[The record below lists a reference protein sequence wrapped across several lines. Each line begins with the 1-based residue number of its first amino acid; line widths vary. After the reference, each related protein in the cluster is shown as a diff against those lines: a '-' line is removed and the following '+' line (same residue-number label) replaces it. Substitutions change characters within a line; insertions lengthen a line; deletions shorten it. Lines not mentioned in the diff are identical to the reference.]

1 MPASAPPSER
11 PGRQLLTV
19 VFWVGVGLA
28 PLAALLLL
36 VGQSAGAL
44 RVAAVL
50 AVFAVVLIGVSITL
64 RRDAEAVRVDL
75 EEMLLEELESLRG
88 GVRNDIATAAR
99 ATHKA
104 FSEKLQ
110 VLHESVQ
117 ELRMQVNA
125 GPGQVPPARG
135 AAEPPQA
142 GYGRAGY
149 TQPEAPPVVGHA
161 SIPVPPQPPAAGPAG
176 GRARVPGV
184 VRHTETVQVTT
195 RQTIVDQGDEAD
207 ASGRVY
213 GGPSYGSNGY
223 AASGAY
229 GPNGSRGEWPASAP
243 PAPPPP
249 ARSRRA
255 AEPEEESWTEQRLR
269 GAGDG
274 RRPRPYERGDTDAG
288 DEGRWSGMRA
298 GDRWASVRSDDRGRE
313 LHVGERRAAMHQDEL
328 GSEVRIEDRWASVR
342 REEARRDDYRA
353 EPGWGGGGGGGYQDR
368 GGYQGGGGQDA
379 SWSPEPWERR
389 GAAGALPAGG
399 IEPTTSWGQQWG
411 APEREPV
418 GRRRRYR
425 DEDDS
430 Y

>member
-36 VGQSAGAL
+36 VGQSAGVL

-64 RRDAEAVRVDL
+64 RRDAETVRIDL
-75 EEMLLEELESLRG
+75 EETLLEEIDSLRG
-88 GVRNDIATAAR
+88 DVRNDIATAAR

-104 FSEKLQ
+104 FGEKLQ
-110 VLHESVQ
+110 ALHETVQ
-117 ELRMQVNA
+117 ALRVQMQLDA
-125 GPGQVPPARG
+125 GRGQT
-135 AAEPPQA
+135 EPPPQS
-142 GYGRAGY
+142 GYGRAGFA
-149 TQPEAPPVVGHA
+149 QQQAAPVVGHA
-161 SIPVPPQPPAAGPAG
+161 SIPMPPQPSATGQAAG

-195 RQTIVDQGDEAD
+195 RQTIVDQGDDAD

-213 GGPSYGSNGY
+213 GGTSYGSSGYGTSGSYGSNG
-223 AASGAY
+223 SHGDW
-229 GPNGSRGEWPASAP
+229 SASAP

-269 GAGDG
+269 GGGDG

-288 DEGRWSGMRA
+288 DGGGWSGMRA

-313 LHVGERRAAMHQDEL
+313 MRIGERRAAMHQDES
-328 GSEVRIEDRWASVR
+328 GSEVRIEDRWAAVR
-342 REEARRDDYRA
+342 REEPRRDDYRA
-353 EPGWGGGGGGGYQDR
+353 ESGWGGGYQS
-368 GGYQGGGGQDA
+368 GGGQDS
-379 SWSPEPWERR
+379 SWSQERWERR
-389 GAAGALPAGG
+389 GTAGALPAG
-399 IEPTTSWGQQWG
+399 IEPTTSWGEQWG
-411 APEREPV
+411 TPEREPA

-430 Y
+430 YR

>member
-36 VGQSAGAL
+36 VGQSAGVL

-50 AVFAVVLIGVSITL
+50 AVFSVVLIGVSITL
-64 RRDAEAVRVDL
+64 RRDAETVRIDL
-75 EEMLLEELESLRG
+75 EETLLEEIDSLRG
-88 GVRNDIATAAR
+88 DVRNDIATAAR

-104 FSEKLQ
+104 FGEKLQ
-110 VLHESVQ
+110 ALHETVQ
-117 ELRMQVNA
+117 ALRVQMQLDA
-125 GPGQVPPARG
+125 GRTPA
-135 AAEPPQA
+135 EPPPQA

-149 TQPEAPPVVGHA
+149 THQEAAPVVGHA
-161 SIPVPPQPPAAGPAG
+161 SIPMPPQPAATGHAG

-195 RQTIVDQGDEAD
+195 RQTIVDQGDDAD
-207 ASGRVY
+207 ASGQVY
-213 GGPSYGSNGY
+213 GGTAYGSSGYGESGSYGSNG
-223 AASGAY
+223 SHGDW
-229 GPNGSRGEWPASAP
+229 SASAP

-269 GAGDG
+269 GGGDG

-288 DEGRWSGMRA
+288 DGGGWSGMRA

-313 LHVGERRAAMHQDEL
+313 VRMGERRAAMHQDES
-328 GSEVRIEDRWASVR
+328 GSEMRIEDRWAAVR
-342 REEARRDDYRA
+342 REEPRRDDYRA
-353 EPGWGGGGGGGYQDR
+353 ESGWGGGGYQDR
-368 GGYQGGGGQDA
+368 GGYQSGGGQDS
-379 SWSPEPWERR
+379 SWSQERWEQP
-389 GAAGALPAGG
+389 GTAGALPAGG

-430 Y
+430 YR

>member
-11 PGRQLLTV
+11 PGRQLLVV

-36 VGQSAGAL
+36 VGQSAGVL

-64 RRDAEAVRVDL
+64 RRDAETVRVEL
-75 EEMLLEELESLRG
+75 EETLLDELETLRG
-88 GVRNDIATAAR
+88 DVRNDIATAAR

-104 FSEKLQ
+104 FGEKLQ
-110 VLHESVQ
+110 VLHETVQ
-117 ELRMQVNA
+117 ALRMQMQLDA
-125 GPGQVPPARG
+125 GRGQAVPPPAAR
-135 AAEPPQA
+135 AVAEPPPQA
-142 GYGRAGY
+142 GYARAGY
-149 TQPEAPPVVGHA
+149 AQQEAAAVVGHA
-161 SIPVPPQPPAAGPAG
+161 AIPMPPQPAPGPVG

-195 RQTIVDQGDEAD
+195 RQTIVDQGDEPD
-207 ASGRVY
+207 SSGRVY
-213 GGPSYGSNGY
+213 GATAYGSGGYGSSGSFGSNG
-223 AASGAY
+223 SY
-229 GPNGSRGEWPASAP
+229 GDWPASAP
-243 PAPPPP
+243 PATPPP
-249 ARSRRA
+249 ARGRRA
-255 AEPEEESWTEQRLR
+255 AEPDEESWTDQRLR
-269 GAGDG
+269 GDG
-274 RRPRPYERGDTDAG
+274 RRPRPYERGEADPG
-288 DEGRWSGMRA
+288 DDGRWTGMRA
-298 GDRWASVRSDDRGRE
+298 GDRWASVRSDDHGRE
-313 LHVGERRAAMHQDEL
+313 LRMGERRAAMHQDEA

-342 REEARRDDYRA
+342 REEPRRDDYRA
-353 EPGWGGGGGGGYQDR
+353 EPGWGGG
-368 GGYQGGGGQDA
+368 YQGGGQDSA
-379 SWSPEPWERR
+379 WSPGRWEPR

-430 Y
+430 YR

>member
-50 AVFAVVLIGVSITL
+50 AVFAVVLIGLSITL
-64 RRDAEAVRVDL
+64 RRDAETVRIDL
-75 EEMLLEELESLRG
+75 EETLLEEIASLRG
-88 GVRNDIATAAR
+88 DVRNDIATAAR

-104 FSEKLQ
+104 FGEKLQ

-117 ELRMQVNA
+117 ALRLQVD
-125 GPGQVPPARG
+125 GGRGHIPPVRG
-135 AAEPPQA
+135 AAEPAQA

-149 TQPEAPPVVGHA
+149 SQQEAPPVVGHA
-161 SIPVPPQPPAAGPAG
+161 AIPTPPPQPPVAGQAG

-195 RQTIVDQGDEAD
+195 RQTIVDQGDGAD

-213 GGPSYGSNGY
+213 GGTSYGSNGY
-223 AASGAY
+223 AASGSY
-229 GPNGSRGEWPASAP
+229 GSNGSHGEWQASAP

-288 DEGRWSGMRA
+288 DEGRWSGMGA

-313 LHVGERRAAMHQDEL
+313 LHVGERRAAMHQDEM
-328 GSEVRIEDRWASVR
+328 GSEMRIEDRWASVR
-342 REEARRDDYRA
+342 REEPRRDDYRA
-353 EPGWGGGGGGGYQDR
+353 ESGWGGGGSQDR
-368 GGYQGGGGQDA
+368 GGQQGGGGQDA
-379 SWSPEPWERR
+379 SWSQERWERR

-430 Y
+430 YR